1 MVTKGYNF
9 LFFHC
14 TSSPVSDLA
23 MDILCDE
30 ENPTANS
37 LIQLNHERRLYKNVF
52 VPGEVNAS
60 HLFNLT
66 VDSENLTNLSC
77 EGSLTPPCYSSLFHL
92 PEKNWPALL
101 TVIVI
106 VLTIAG
112 NILVIMAVTLEKK
125 LQNATNYFL
134 MSLAIADMLL
144 GFLVMPVSMLTI
156 LYGYTWPLPTKLCA
170 VWIYLDVLFSTAS
183 IMHLCAISLDRYIAI
198 RNPIH
203 HSRFNSRTKA
213 FTKIIAVWTISVGIS
228 MPVPVFGLQDDSKV
242 FKKGSCLLADES
254 FVLIGSFV
262 AFFIPLT
269 IMVVTYFL
277 TIKSLQ
283 KEATLC
289 INDLG
294 TKTKFAS
301 FSFLPQSSLSSEKLF
316 QRSLNR
322 ELGNSG
328 RRTMQS
334 ISNEQKASK
343 VLGIVFFLFVVMWCP
358 FFITNVMAVI
368 CKKSCNEK
376 VIGGLLNVFV
386 WIGYLS
392 SAVNPLVYTLFNKTY
407 RSAFSRYIQCRY
419 KEEKKPLQL
428 ILVNTI
434 PALAYNSSQLQLAQM
449 KSLKKEAK
457 MMAKD
462 YSMVT
467 IGIHP
472 LDSTSKGSISPDSEK
487 VSCV

>member
-1 MVTKGYNF
+1 
-9 LFFHC
+9 
-14 TSSPVSDLA
+14 
-23 MDILCDE
+23 MDILSE
-30 ENPTANS
+30 EESSGNPTAHP
-37 LIQLNHERRLYKNVF
+37 LIYWNHEKRLYKNVF
-52 VPGEVNAS
+52 VPGEANTS
-60 HLFNLT
+60 HLFDFTL
-66 VDSENLTNLSC
+66 DSANLTNLSC
-77 EGSLTPPCYSSLFHL
+77 GGSLSPQCYTSLFSL
-92 PEKNWPALL
+92 EEKNWPALL
-101 TVIVI
+101 TAVVI

-112 NILVIMAVTLEKK
+112 NILVIMAVSLEKK

-144 GFLVMPVSMLTI
+144 GFFVMPVSMLTI
-156 LYGYTWPLPTKLCA
+156 LYGYRWPLPTKLCA

-242 FKKGSCLLADES
+242 FKNESCLLADEN
-254 FVLIGSFV
+254 FVMIGSFV

-277 TIKSLQ
+277 TIRSLQ

-289 INDLG
+289 INDIG
-294 TKTKFAS
+294 AKTKFTS

-322 ELGNSG
+322 ELGTSG

-368 CKKSCNEK
+368 CKKSCNEE

-407 RSAFSRYIQCRY
+407 RSAFSRYIQCQY

-434 PALAYNSSQLQLAQM
+434 PALAYKSSQLQLAQM

-467 IGIHP
+467 IGIRH
-472 LDSTSKGSISPDSEK
+472 LDSTSKGSISPVNEK

>member
-1 MVTKGYNF
+1 MAF
-9 LFFHC
+9 L
-14 TSSPVSDLA
+14 L
-23 MDILCDE
+23 
-30 ENPTANS
+30 
-37 LIQLNHERRLYKNVF
+37 ERSTEINRS
-52 VPGEVNAS
+52 AAC
-60 HLFNLT
+60 NLT
-66 VDSENLTNLSC
+66 SDSVEVTNGSC
-77 EGSLTPPCYSSLFHL
+77 ERSLPLSYNPSFLGVQ
-92 PEKNWPALL
+92 EKNWPALL

-106 VLTIAG
+106 VVTIAG
-112 NILVIMAVTLEKK
+112 NILVILAVSLEKK
-125 LQNATNYFL
+125 LQNAMNYFL

-156 LYGYTWPLPTKLCA
+156 LYGYAWPLPRNLCA
-170 VWIYLDVLFSTAS
+170 IWIYLDVLFSTAS

-213 FTKIIAVWTISVGIS
+213 FAKILAVWTISVGIS
-228 MPVPVFGLQDDSKV
+228 MPVPVFGLQDNSKV
-242 FKKGSCLLADES
+242 FQNGSCLLVDEN

-262 AFFIPLT
+262 AFFIPLA
-269 IMVVTYFL
+269 IMIITYLL
-277 TIKSLQ
+277 TIKALQ

-289 INDLG
+289 MDDFG
-294 TKTKFAS
+294 SKTKFAP
-301 FSFLPQSSLSSEKLF
+301 FSFFPQSSLSSDKFF
-316 QRSLNR
+316 QRSLSKD
-322 ELGNSG
+322 LGTSG

-343 VLGIVFFLFVVMWCP
+343 VLGIVFFLFVIMWCP

-368 CKKSCNEK
+368 CKESCNEE
-376 VIGGLLNVFV
+376 VVGGLLNIFV

-407 RSAFSRYIQCRY
+407 RSAFSRYIRCRY

-434 PALAYNSSQLQLAQM
+434 PAIAYNTSQLQLAQM
-449 KSLKKEAK
+449 KCLKKESK

-462 YSMVT
+462 YSTVK
-467 IGIHP
+467 IEIHH
-472 LDSTSKGSISPDSEK
+472 LDGTLTSNASQVNEK
-487 VSCV
+487 VSCL

>member
-1 MVTKGYNF
+1 
-9 LFFHC
+9 
-14 TSSPVSDLA
+14 
-23 MDILCDE
+23 MDILVE
-30 ENPTANS
+30 EDSSVTPTTNP
-37 LIQLNHERRLYKNVF
+37 LIQLNHDRRLYEPDF
-52 VPGEVNAS
+52 LSGENNTSDA
-60 HLFNLT
+60 LNWT
-66 VDSENLTNLSC
+66 VDAENGTNFSC
-77 EGSLTPPCYSSLFHL
+77 EGGLAPPCYSLLHF

-101 TVIVI
+101 TAIVI

-144 GFLVMPVSMLTI
+144 GFLVMPVSTLTI
-156 LYGYTWPLPTKLCA
+156 LYGYKWPLPTKLCA

-203 HSRFNSRTKA
+203 HSRFNSRAKA
-213 FTKIIAVWTISVGIS
+213 FLKIIAVWTISVGIS
-228 MPVPVFGLQDDSKV
+228 MPVPVIGLQDDSKV
-242 FKKGSCLLADES
+242 FKEESCLLADEN

-262 AFFIPLT
+262 SFFIPLA
-269 IMVVTYFL
+269 IMVITYFL
-277 TIKSLQ
+277 TIKTLQ

-289 INDLG
+289 VNDVG
-294 TKTKFAS
+294 TKNKLSS

-316 QRSLNR
+316 QRSLHK
-322 ELGNSG
+322 EPVSYG

-368 CKKSCNEK
+368 CKKSCNENI
-376 VIGGLLNVFV
+376 IGILLNVFV

-407 RSAFSRYIQCRY
+407 RSAFSRYIQCQY
-419 KEEKKPLQL
+419 KEDKKPLQL

-434 PALAYNSSQLQLAQM
+434 PALAYNSRQNEMTQ
-449 KSLKKEAK
+449 KDEKKDSEGTD
-457 MMAKD
+457 KD
-462 YSMVT
+462 YT
-467 IGIHP
+467 GIDIGIHN
-472 LDSTSKGSISPDSEK
+472 LDNTPKDSVIPVNEK
-487 VSCV
+487 VSSV

>member
-1 MVTKGYNF
+1 
-9 LFFHC
+9 
-14 TSSPVSDLA
+14 
-23 MDILCDE
+23 MDILCAE
-30 ENPTANS
+30 ESSVNPTANS
-37 LIQLNHERRLYKNVF
+37 LIQINHERRLYRNVYGA
-52 VPGEVNAS
+52 GEINIS

-77 EGSLTPPCYSSLFHL
+77 ESNMSPPCYSSLL
-92 PEKNWPALL
+92 QLSQKNWPALL

-112 NILVIMAVTLEKK
+112 NILVIMAVSLEKK

-156 LYGYTWPLPTKLCA
+156 LYG
-170 VWIYLDVLFSTAS
+170 
-183 IMHLCAISLDRYIAI
+183 
-198 RNPIH
+198 
-203 HSRFNSRTKA
+203 
-213 FTKIIAVWTISVGIS
+213 IS
-228 MPVPVFGLQDDSKV
+228 MPIPVFGLQDDSKV
-242 FKKGSCLLADES
+242 FKKGSCLLVDDN
-254 FVLIGSFV
+254 FVLVGSFV

-283 KEATLC
+283 KEAMLC
-289 INDLG
+289 VNDIG
-294 TKTKFAS
+294 PKTKFAS

-322 ELGNSG
+322 DVGTSG
-328 RRTMQS
+328 RRTMQT

-368 CKKSCNEK
+368 CKESCNQE

-419 KEEKKPLQL
+419 KEEKKPFQL

-467 IGIHP
+467 IGIHH
-472 LDSTSKGSISPDSEK
+472 LDGTSKGSISPTNEN
-487 VSCV
+487 VSGV

>member
-1 MVTKGYNF
+1 
-9 LFFHC
+9 
-14 TSSPVSDLA
+14 
-23 MDILCDE
+23 MDILVE
-30 ENPTANS
+30 EDSSVTPTTNS
-37 LIQLNHERRLYKNVF
+37 LIQLNPDRRLYKSDF
-52 VPGEVNAS
+52 LSGENNTSDA
-60 HLFNLT
+60 LNWT
-66 VDSENLTNLSC
+66 VDAENGTNFSC
-77 EGSLTPPCYSSLFHL
+77 EGGLAPPCYSLLHF

-101 TVIVI
+101 TAIVI

-144 GFLVMPVSMLTI
+144 GFLVMPVSTLTI
-156 LYGYTWPLPTKLCA
+156 LYGYKWPLPTKLCA

-203 HSRFNSRTKA
+203 HSRFNSRAKA
-213 FTKIIAVWTISVGIS
+213 FLKIIAVWTISVGIS
-228 MPVPVFGLQDDSKV
+228 MPVPVIGLQDDSKV
-242 FKKGSCLLADES
+242 FKEESCLLADEN

-262 AFFIPLT
+262 SFFIPLA
-269 IMVVTYFL
+269 IMVITYFL
-277 TIKSLQ
+277 TIKTLQ

-289 INDLG
+289 VNDVGPKNKLS
-294 TKTKFAS
+294 S

-316 QRSLNR
+316 QRSLHK
-322 ELGNSG
+322 EPVSYG

-368 CKKSCNEK
+368 CKKSCDENI
-376 VIGGLLNVFV
+376 IGILLNVFV

-407 RSAFSRYIQCRY
+407 RSAFSRYIQCQY
-419 KEEKKPLQL
+419 KENKKPLQL

-434 PALAYNSSQLQLAQM
+434 PALAYNSRQAQM
-449 KSLKKEAK
+449 PQKDDEKKDSEVTD
-457 MMAKD
+457 KD
-462 YSMVT
+462 YT
-467 IGIHP
+467 GIDIGIHN
-472 LDSTSKGSISPDSEK
+472 LDNSPKDSVIPVNEK
-487 VSCV
+487 VSSV